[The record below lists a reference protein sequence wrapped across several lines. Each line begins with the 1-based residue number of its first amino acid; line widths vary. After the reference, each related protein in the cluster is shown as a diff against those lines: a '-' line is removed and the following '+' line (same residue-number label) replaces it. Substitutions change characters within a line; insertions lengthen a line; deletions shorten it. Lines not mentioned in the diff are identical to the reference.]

1 MGTAPLAAVMYV
13 RIGPTA
19 DNQRAMI
26 LRMCD
31 QRGFAVES
39 ECNHPDDC
47 ARLVADGIV
56 DLVVASHDAHDGL
69 TSTLREVGGRVEYA
83 RRTRRLPTMTALLRL
98 WHRQGRK
105 PEEIARLIGSD
116 TIEVRQ
122 VMRRIGL
129 RPGRPEQRGPG
140 E

>member
-1 MGTAPLAAVMYV
+1 MGTAVRAVMYV
-13 RIGPTA
+13 RPGPTA
-19 DNQRAMI
+19 DKQRVMI
-26 LRMCD
+26 IRMCE

-47 ARLVADGIV
+47 ARLVADAIV

-69 TSTLREVGGRVEYA
+69 TSAVRDVGGRVEYA
-83 RRTRRLPTMTALLRL
+83 RRTRRLPTMTALLRR

-105 PEEIARLIGSD
+105 PEEIAGLIGTD
-116 TIEVRQ
+116 TIEIRQ
-122 VMRRIGL
+122 VMRRMGL
-129 RPGRPEQRGPG
+129 RPGRPEQRSPG